1 MMMKKS
7 RGRNSA
13 KKDKLNDE
21 EMADESKKAK
31 TDQRSKAGDDA
42 SKEDEVNSTAQENTI
57 DRKLKKNSADISHQE
72 SGKNIENASPNTE
85 FTKLESN
92 PALEK
97 GKPQASHS

>member
-1 MMMKKS
+1 
-7 RGRNSA
+7 
-13 KKDKLNDE
+13 
-21 EMADESKKAK
+21 
-31 TDQRSKAGDDA
+31 
-42 SKEDEVNSTAQENTI
+42 V
-57 DRKLKKNSADISHQE
+57 KKNSADISHQE

>member
-31 TDQRSKAGDDA
+31 TDSRSKGGDDA
-42 SKEDEVNSTAQENTI
+42 SKEDEVNST
-57 DRKLKKNSADISHQE
+57 
-72 SGKNIENASPNTE
+72 G
-85 FTKLESN
+85 
-92 PALEK
+92 
-97 GKPQASHS
+97 